1 MNQYQVHPFHLETSN
16 GSPILVTARSVV
28 RLVNHEFNQL
38 MHRLR
43 DEKLTLI
50 TEAMLKER
58 TTEHDLPHEATRDFL
73 LARGVLRPL
82 GNPEERLSLIR
93 IASTDEYWRD
103 LLRDNIIG
111 VPVDV
116 FASFPQGAS
125 ATSPARGHQLWVLL
139 LARYSEARIA
149 EFYEQLDLTPA
160 ASGLVAYFRS
170 RTLCISSVF
179 SPAYGTPCH
188 FCHMGWES
196 RIAASHHYS
205 AGATSISALM
215 HAFEGMG
222 SEELPSPSL
231 SAFDRPPHVLDATEV
246 GQIQTLG
253 EAFFKES
260 ARFSL
265 GPLSLDFDRL
275 FTSALG
281 SDGKGLAYLAHADG
295 KIVGFIAGREG
306 SPSLTTLRCLHS
318 TFFYVDPDYRAGAL
332 PLKLFDAFS
341 ATACQRG
348 LAGALLGTSG
358 GISVDRVC
366 RLLELRGYSHW
377 GDVFSVRVDRRER
390 L

>member
-1 MNQYQVHPFHLETSN
+1 MSKAPDAAGEAPAWSEHLARVSSEGHFVVAATRADQHDVESLLTEMLAHSAFSGHTPSAPRISSWVGAVLASPLWLILILKDAKGRSRGLAVCEYIAYEVDIDSRILKCKHFYVRHRRK
-16 GSPILVTARSVV
+16 GSLFAPSKLLLDALLEAACRSPK
-28 RLVNHEFNQL
+28 
-38 MHRLR
+38 LR
-43 DEKLTLI
+43 DVFIVSTGAQQFRRLGPCLQRHGFRKIGTQHI
-50 TEAMLKER
+50 G
-58 TTEHDLPHEATRDFL
+58 
-73 LARGVLRPL
+73 RG
-82 GNPEERLSLIR
+82 G
-93 IASTDEYWRD
+93 
-103 LLRDNIIG
+103 G
-111 VPVDV
+111 
-116 FASFPQGAS
+116 FPAS
-125 ATSPARGHQLWVLL
+125 AAQRGEIQAIH
-139 LARYSEARIA
+139 S
-149 EFYEQLDLTPA
+149 
-160 ASGLVAYFRS
+160 
-170 RTLCISSVF
+170 
-179 SPAYGTPCH
+179 
-188 FCHMGWES
+188 
-196 RIAASHHYS
+196 
-205 AGATSISALM
+205 
-215 HAFEGMG
+215 
-222 SEELPSPSL
+222 
-231 SAFDRPPHVLDATEV
+231 PHVLDATEV